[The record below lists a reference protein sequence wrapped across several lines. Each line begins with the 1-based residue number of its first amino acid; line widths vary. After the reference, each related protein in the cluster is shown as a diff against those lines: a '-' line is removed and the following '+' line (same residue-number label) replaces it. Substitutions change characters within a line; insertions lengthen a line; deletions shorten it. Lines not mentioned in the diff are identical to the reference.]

1 MEGDAIASTV
11 CAFGAIER
19 QSTGTAFEIQTQ
31 YIRTGSTCQLRQY
44 EKCCSFLFVLGHFR
58 IIHKRHAIY
67 ADPPWHYDRK
77 HGSGVAENHYP
88 TMSIEEICALP
99 VSELAAKDSALFLW
113 ATFPQLNEAFRV
125 IDAWGFKYKTLA
137 FLWLKQNR
145 KADSWF
151 YGMGFWTRS
160 NAEVCLLATRGRPK
174 RQCAGIHQFV
184 ISHIEQH
191 SKKPDEVRDK
201 IVKLMGDQPRVELFA
216 RQKTPGWD
224 VWGNEVNCTLTMP
237 ERKG

>member
-1 MEGDAIASTV
+1 MPETK
-11 CAFGAIER
+11 
-19 QSTGTAFEIQTQ
+19 Q
-31 YIRTGSTCQLRQY
+31 YGI
-44 EKCCSFLFVLGHFR
+44 
-58 IIHKRHAIY
+58 IY

-151 YGMGFWTRS
+151 YGMGFGPAQTRRS
-160 NAEVCLLATRGRPK
+160 ACWQPEAVRNANVRES
-174 RQCAGIHQFV
+174 
-184 ISHIEQH
+184 IS
-191 SKKPDEVRDK
+191 
-201 IVKLMGDQPRVELFA
+201 L
-216 RQKTPGWD
+216 
-224 VWGNEVNCTLTMP
+224 
-237 ERKG
+237 

>member
-1 MEGDAIASTV
+1 MPETK
-11 CAFGAIER
+11 
-19 QSTGTAFEIQTQ
+19 Q
-31 YIRTGSTCQLRQY
+31 YGI
-44 EKCCSFLFVLGHFR
+44 
-58 IIHKRHAIY
+58 IY

-151 YGMGFWTRS
+151 YQCQLETQTGGFQP
-160 NAEVCLLATRGRPK
+160 EVPSAVPLGTQYAGR
-174 RQCAGIHQFV
+174 
-184 ISHIEQH
+184 
-191 SKKPDEVRDK
+191 
-201 IVKLMGDQPRVELFA
+201 
-216 RQKTPGWD
+216 
-224 VWGNEVNCTLTMP
+224 
-237 ERKG
+237 

>member
-1 MEGDAIASTV
+1 MPETK
-11 CAFGAIER
+11 
-19 QSTGTAFEIQTQ
+19 Q
-31 YIRTGSTCQLRQY
+31 YGI
-44 EKCCSFLFVLGHFR
+44 
-58 IIHKRHAIY
+58 IY
-67 ADPPWHYDRK
+67 ADPPWRYDRK

-151 YGMGFWTRS
+151 YGID
-160 NAEVCLLATRGRPK
+160 VYK
-174 RQCAGIHQFV
+174 RQ
-184 ISHIEQH
+184 EQ
-191 SKKPDEVRDK
+191 
-201 IVKLMGDQPRVELFA
+201 
-216 RQKTPGWD
+216 
-224 VWGNEVNCTLTMP
+224 
-237 ERKG
+237 

>member
-1 MEGDAIASTV
+1 MGGDQLGQGVPIRLHRHRQCRPGAERFRHLVEDDAGRQTV
-11 CAFGAIER
+11 VAQHFDTVWTPDHFYGFDRIDDP
-19 QSTGTAFEIQTQ
+19 
-31 YIRTGSTCQLRQY
+31 
-44 EKCCSFLFVLGHFR
+44 FLECWTTLT
-58 IIHKRHAIY
+58 
-67 ADPPWHYDRK
+67 W
-77 HGSGVAENHYP
+77 
-88 TMSIEEICALP
+88 
-99 VSELAAKDSALFLW
+99 LA